1 MTERFSRHE
10 AAVTHEFMHHVGLKG
25 FAEFRRAEPKFS
37 PLKRQVHAHIK
48 EVELGRP
55 ERVSFL

>member
-1 MTERFSRHE
+1 
-10 AAVTHEFMHHVGLKG
+10 MHHVGLKG